1 MPITRIK
8 NNQITNA
15 TIDAGTKL
23 VDASITAGKLG
34 PNLNYASNLTITGN
48 LSVDGTSTTLDT
60 VNTLIEDPI
69 LLLAK
74 DQTGAPAFDIGFVGE
89 RGNEDNAVL
98 IWKES
103 ADEFQVGT
111 TTGDGSATTV
121 TLAGFADF
129 QAAGMT
135 MTTLAP
141 SGNVTTA
148 LNATSTITAGTNITA
163 TATLQGATVTDGTLS
178 IASGSITSGVAATFS
193 GSVQGGTL
201 TDGTLTINSGS
212 IASGVG
218 ATFSGTVARWSC
230 NCNC

>member
-48 LSVDGTSTTLDT
+48 LNVVGASTTLDT
-60 VNTLIEDPI
+60 VNTIIEDPV
-69 LLLAK
+69 LLLGK

-89 RGNEDNAVL
+89 RGDSANAVF

-103 ADEFQVGT
+103 ADEFQMGT
-111 TTGDGSATTV
+111 TTADGSATTV
-121 TLAGFADF
+121 TLAGFADM

-135 MTTLAP
+135 MTTLA
-141 SGNVTTA
+141 
-148 LNATSTITAGTNITA
+148 LH
-163 TATLQGATVTDGTLS
+163 
-178 IASGSITSGVAATFS
+178 
-193 GSVQGGTL
+193 
-201 TDGTLTINSGS
+201 
-212 IASGVG
+212 
-218 ATFSGTVARWSC
+218 
-230 NCNC
+230 

>member
-48 LSVDGTSTTLDT
+48 LAVDGTSTTLDT
-60 VNTLIEDPI
+60 VNTIIEDPI
-69 LLLAK
+69 LLLGK
-74 DQTGAPAFDIGFVGE
+74 DQTGVAAYDLGFVGE
-89 RGNEDNAVL
+89 RGDSNNAVFV
-98 IWKES
+98 WKES

-111 TTGDGSATTV
+111 TTGTGDGTTV

-148 LNATSTITAGTNITA
+148 LNASSTIAAGSSITAVTTITATGNVAGGNLTTGAKVTA
-163 TATLQGATVTDGTLS
+163 TGEVKG
-178 IASGSITSGVAATFS
+178 GSK
-193 GSVQGGTL
+193 
-201 TDGTLTINSGS
+201 
-212 IASGVG
+212 
-218 ATFSGTVARWSC
+218 
-230 NCNC
+230 